1 MLNRKIIL
9 LPLLIILGFIAGF
22 VFLLRGC
29 LQKHNNYGVTG
40 VPVVSADGRLLV
52 VVVAENE
59 ATTYSQNG
67 GYRRTTYST
76 SYWLKQYDTETGK
89 LLKKKKLVKA
99 SELNNRS
106 VACYGAYE
114 GYIWLHTDQLRA
126 YEVGSLD
133 EKYNEEKIAAAGNI
147 NPDIFPYEERLIR
160 PAVEN
165 GYIDF
170 FSNSGEEY
178 RLTLSRLEI
187 IPKADLPEEKNT
199 KSASTSHV
207 FHQDDYGVRSDSM
220 HGKMF
225 IFAKDSTEARN
236 SSPGSYS
243 LHEVS
248 YRMKLFTATYTT
260 RVFGSHRIFS
270 YDGVQRTGEATYLNP
285 CFAKDSYQDKVIQ
298 LANPD
303 GFLVIQQDV
312 LGNNSRAVFTR
323 IDTANRKVW
332 ETKSPVSTKIADCI
346 FTGNYCIVTT
356 NKDYAFSPFIGK
368 DALCIINTGNGKLV
382 LPSLKD

>member
-133 EKYNEEKIAAAGNI
+133 EKYNEEKIAAAGKI

-178 RLTLSRLEI
+178 RL
-187 IPKADLPEEKNT
+187 
-199 KSASTSHV
+199 
-207 FHQDDYGVRSDSM
+207 
-220 HGKMF
+220 
-225 IFAKDSTEARN
+225 
-236 SSPGSYS
+236 
-243 LHEVS
+243 
-248 YRMKLFTATYTT
+248 
-260 RVFGSHRIFS
+260 
-270 YDGVQRTGEATYLNP
+270 
-285 CFAKDSYQDKVIQ
+285 
-298 LANPD
+298 
-303 GFLVIQQDV
+303 
-312 LGNNSRAVFTR
+312 
-323 IDTANRKVW
+323 
-332 ETKSPVSTKIADCI
+332 
-346 FTGNYCIVTT
+346 
-356 NKDYAFSPFIGK
+356 
-368 DALCIINTGNGKLV
+368 
-382 LPSLKD
+382 